1 METKYGFTKMNVNEF
16 RTYLSKTKIARTIL
30 TIQQHHTY
38 IPSYAHFKG
47 NNHFELQRGMKNTHI
62 NQNGWADIGQHF
74 TIFPDGTILTGRS
87 LEKSPACI
95 YGNNAN
101 SICIENLGYFDKGYD
116 EMTDPQKEAIVK
128 ATALLCEKFSFT
140 PDTSKIV
147 YHHWFNLST
156 GKRNNGSGNN
166 KSCPGTNFFGGNKV
180 QDCKNYFIT
189 LVNKAI
195 KSNDEVIPITKYAH
209 VISSTLNIR
218 VGAGANFA
226 KVKDRNAA
234 LFGAILR
241 IYQEKNGW
249 YKISSS
255 TEHWVSAKY
264 TKEVKKAI
272 VTTDNLNVRSG
283 IGTKFPIIGKLMNGE
298 EIFIYEQKSGWSRI
312 GLDENWVNSSYLGIS
327 NLPS

>member
-1 METKYGFTKMNVNEF
+1 METKYGFTKMNADEF
-16 RTYLSKTKIARTIL
+16 KIYLAATKIARTII

-74 TIFPDGTILTGRS
+74 TIFPDGLILTGRS

-95 YGNNAN
+95 TGNNAN

-116 EMTDPQKEAIVK
+116 EMTAEQKDSIVRV
-128 ATALLCEKFSFT
+128 TALLCEKFNFI
-140 PDTSKIV
+140 PDTNRIV

-166 KSCPGTNFFGGNKV
+166 KSCPGTDFFKGNKV
-180 QDCKNYFIT
+180 QDCENYFIP
-189 LVNKAI
+189 LVKKAI
-195 KSNDEVIPITKYAH
+195 NSNDKTIAVVKYVY

-218 VGAGANFA
+218 TGAGAGFS
-226 KVKDRNAA
+226 KVKDRDAA
-234 LFGAILR
+234 LFGAVLR
-241 IYQEKNGW
+241 VYGEKNGW

-255 TEHWVSAKY
+255 TNHWVSARY
-264 TKEVKKAI
+264 TKEVKKAT
-272 VTTDNLNVRSG
+272 VNTNDLNIRSG
-283 IGTKFPIIGKLMNGE
+283 IGTKFPIIGKLMKE
-298 EIFIYEQKSGWSRI
+298 ETVFVYEQKSGWSKI
-312 GLDENWVNSSYLGIS
+312 GIEDNWVNSSYL
-327 NLPS
+327 NY